1 MAKKILVFGSFVVD
15 LTSRTMKFPIPGE
28 TVIGSSFV
36 LGPGGKGSNQAVAAH
51 RAGADVT
58 LATKVGKDV
67 FGNVAKNFYL
77 SEGMNT
83 DLIFEDAEKE
93 TGTALIM
100 VNEKEHQNMI
110 LVVSGACG
118 NITDAD
124 IEKSSDQIRSADIL
138 LLQLEINLDALE
150 KVIHI
155 AHESNTKVILNT
167 APAQTLPDA
176 LLQKIDIVTPN
187 ELEASVLTG
196 VNVANYED
204 ACKAAKVFM
213 KKGVKGVVITMGSH
227 GAYVTDGKIEEI
239 IEQINVD
246 VIDTTGAGDAF
257 NGGFV
262 MALAEGKNIFEAARY
277 GNVAGALAVTKKGT
291 APAMPYRRDIL
302 ALYDRIYGRKEGPP
316 S

>member
-15 LTSRTMKFPIPGE
+15 LTSRTQKFPIPGE

-67 FGNVAKNFYL
+67 FGDVAKRFYA

-100 VNEKEHQNMI
+100 VNEKENQNMI

-124 IEKSSDQIRSADIL
+124 IEKASDQIRSADIL
-138 LLQLEINLDALE
+138 LVQLEINLDALE
-150 KVIHI
+150 KIVRI
-155 AHESNTKVILNT
+155 AHESSTKVILNT
-167 APAQTLPDA
+167 APAQHLPDE
-176 LLQKIDIVTPN
+176 LFRMIDIVTPN
-187 ELEASVLTG
+187 ESEASVLTG
-196 VNVANYED
+196 VHVANYAD
-204 ACKAAKVFM
+204 ARKAAGVFLQ
-213 KKGVKGVVITMGSH
+213 KGVKGVVITMGSQ
-227 GAYVTDGKIEEI
+227 GAYVTDGKNEDI
-239 IEQINVD
+239 IERIKVD
-246 VIDTTGAGDAF
+246 VMDTTGAGDAF

-262 MALAEGKNIFEAARY
+262 MALAEGKDIFEAARY
-277 GNVAGALAVTKKGT
+277 GNVTGALAVTKLGT
-291 APAMPYRRDIL
+291 APAMPYRKDIL
-302 ALYDRIYGRKEGPP
+302 ALYDKIYGRK
-316 S
+316 